1 MSNLREGL
9 HVCSQ
14 ALEFAHEFMR
24 TPTFEFRAFIYTQTF
39 SVYRIAFAM
48 VNEHEKDTRRAVGRP
63 LLQDV
68 VLPHRAD
75 YPSSREHVPNTE
87 RHSPVT
93 LSMVLDRALDM
104 TDTPCRLIG
113 VG

>member
-1 MSNLREGL
+1 MPLATVPGYWY
-9 HVCSQ
+9 
-14 ALEFAHEFMR
+14 FMR
-24 TPTFEFRAFIYTQTF
+24 NDDVFLGLFIWT
-39 SVYRIAFAM
+39 FAM

-75 YPSSREHVPNTE
+75 YPSSREHMPNTE

-104 TDTPCRLIG
+104 TVTPCRLIG
-113 VG
+113 VR